1 MEATP
6 GGNESSRDV
15 KTLISF
21 YSNFLWNR
29 LSTLIRSSPSIFLQ
43 KISNL
48 SRQTTLP
55 ISTTRRAGLP
65 LPLPSNSFNFTPTTP
80 EASRVYEVLNDIM
93 DRSILNLH
101 KIQNNLQF
109 WQSRAEGSN
118 ARKVYFMIFE
128 RGPRAFVNGTV
139 QLIHESVADGSAMQH
154 LSHSASAYISERIA
168 VLSALR
174 CSVSTFLAEFYVEVY
189 KCGEEF
195 VNDSEKSFSSLMI
208 ILNGLFSK
216 LEVSIG
222 HLHALSQSDSSV
234 DGTYSF
240 PKLFEKL
247 PEINQEKSQRTD
259 CEISDVVNLVY
270 KNLQELDSYL
280 ALMVAKHQKPRKLT
294 RNWIQ
299 YTCGAVGLS
308 VCSFWLLRHSRL
320 MGSSDID
327 NWIREAKE
335 STVSFFNDHVEQP
348 LLSIRDELLDTF
360 KKRQKGVMDMEEVQL
375 TSNSLHRMLLAFSE
389 QTNGKEFLESAS
401 DQEMLE
407 IVMLRY
413 EKELMHPIQNLLNG
427 ELARALLIQVQKLK
441 LDIEMAMLEL
451 DQILRANEINFAI
464 LAALP
469 AFFLS
474 LGLVVVVRAWLR
486 QDTRAAGR
494 GRIARIQRRLLI
506 VEVEK
511 TIMQYQTYVD
521 QGLENDAQCMFGML
535 IYCLD
540 RLYHAVRRHAKATG
554 EWQCLKQDIIDLGK
568 PDLQTAYKLIV
579 TTRMERVYD
588 CLLPSLKRQ

>member
-174 CSVSTFLAEFYVEVY
+174 CSVSTFLAE
-189 KCGEEF
+189 
-195 VNDSEKSFSSLMI
+195 
-208 ILNGLFSK
+208 
-216 LEVSIG
+216 
-222 HLHALSQSDSSV
+222 
-234 DGTYSF
+234 
-240 PKLFEKL
+240 
-247 PEINQEKSQRTD
+247 
-259 CEISDVVNLVY
+259 
-270 KNLQELDSYL
+270 
-280 ALMVAKHQKPRKLT
+280 VAKHQKPRKLT

>member
-1 MEATP
+1 MEAATP
-6 GGNESSRDV
+6 DGNESSRDV

-21 YSNFLWNR
+21 YSNYLWNR
-29 LSTLIRSSPSIFLQ
+29 LTTLFPSSPSNFLE

-48 SRQTTLP
+48 SLQTALP
-55 ISTTRRAGLP
+55 ISTKRRAGLP
-65 LPLPSNSFNFTPTTP
+65 LPLSPNSFNSTPTTP

-101 KIQNNLQF
+101 KIQKNLQF
-109 WQSRAEGSN
+109 WQSRAERSN
-118 ARKVYFMIFE
+118 ARKVYFLFFE

-139 QLIHESVADGSAMQH
+139 QLMRESVTDGSAMQH

-174 CSVSTFLAEFYVEVY
+174 CSLAAFLAEFYVEVD
-189 KCGEEF
+189 KCGDL
-195 VNDSEKSFSSLMI
+195 VKDPEKSFCSLMVT
-208 ILNGLFSK
+208 LNGLFSK
-216 LEVSIG
+216 LEASIG
-222 HLHALSQSDSSV
+222 HLHALRQSDSSV

-240 PKLFEKL
+240 PLLFEKL
-247 PEINQEKSQRTD
+247 PEISQEESQWTD
-259 CEISDVVNLVY
+259 CEIMDAINLAY

-280 ALMVAKHQKPRKLT
+280 ALMVAKHQKPRRVT
-294 RNWIQ
+294 RYWIR

-327 NWIREAKE
+327 NWIREARE
-335 STVSFFNDHVEQP
+335 STVSFFTDHVEQP

-389 QTNGKEFLESAS
+389 QTKGKKFPENAA

-407 IVMLRY
+407 IVMSRY

-474 LGLVVVVRAWLR
+474 LGLIVVVRAWFR
-486 QDTRAAGR
+486 QDTRAEGR
-494 GRIARIQRRLLI
+494 GRIARIQRRLLV

-511 TIMQYQTYVD
+511 TIMQYQTYID
-521 QGLENDAQCMFGML
+521 QGMENDAQCMFGML

-554 EWQCLKQDIIDLGK
+554 EWQCLKRDIIDLGK
-568 PDLQTAYKLIV
+568 PGLQIAYKLIV
-579 TTRMERVYD
+579 TARMDRVYD

>member
-6 GGNESSRDV
+6 DGNESSGNPE
-15 KTLISF
+15 TLNSF
-21 YSNFLWNR
+21 YSKYLSNRFSSLFYSFPSNFLE
-29 LSTLIRSSPSIFLQ
+29 

-48 SRQTTLP
+48 SRQTLLP
-55 ISTTRRAGLP
+55 ISTKRRAGLP
-65 LPLPSNSFNFTPTTP
+65 LPLPSNSVDSARMTP
-80 EASRVYEVLNDIM
+80 EASRIYEVLNDIM
-93 DRSILNLH
+93 DRFILNLL
-101 KIQNNLQF
+101 KIQENLQF
-109 WQSRAEGSN
+109 WLSIAEGSN

-128 RGPRAFVNGTV
+128 RGPQAFVSGSV
-139 QLIHESVADGSAMQH
+139 QLMREAVTDGSAMQN
-154 LSHSASAYISERIA
+154 LSHSASVYISARIA
-168 VLSALR
+168 VLSSLR
-174 CSVSTFLAEFYVEVY
+174 CSLAAFLAQFYVDVD
-189 KCGEEF
+189 KCGEEL
-195 VNDSEKSFSSLMI
+195 VKDPEKSFSSI
-208 ILNGLFSK
+208 ACTLNSLFSK
-216 LEVSIG
+216 LEASIG
-222 HLHALSQSDSSV
+222 HLHMLHEGGSSV

-240 PKLFEKL
+240 ALLFERL
-247 PEINQEKSQRTD
+247 PELNQEESQWTD
-259 CEISDVVNLVY
+259 SEINDALNLVCH
-270 KNLQELDSYL
+270 NLQELDSYL
-280 ALMVAKHQKPRKLT
+280 ALMVAKHQKPSKVT
-294 RNWIQ
+294 QYWIR

-308 VCSFWLLRHSRL
+308 ICSFWLLRHSRL

-327 NWIREAKE
+327 NWICEAKE

-348 LLSIRDELLDTF
+348 LLAIRDELLDTF
-360 KKRQKGVMDMEEVQL
+360 KKRQKGVMEMEEVQL

-389 QTNGKEFLESAS
+389 QTKGKKFPENAS

-413 EKELMHPIQNLLNG
+413 EKELTHPIQNLLQG

-474 LGLVVVVRAWLR
+474 FGLIMAVRAWFR
-486 QDTRAAGR
+486 QDTKAEGR

-511 TIMQYQTYVD
+511 TILQYQTYVD
-521 QGLENDAQCMFGML
+521 QGQENDAQCMFGLL

-540 RLYHAVRRHAKATG
+540 RLYNSVRKHAKETG

-568 PDLQTAYKLIV
+568 PGLQTSHKLIV
-579 TTRMERVYD
+579 TARMERLYD
-588 CLLPSLKRQ
+588 CLLPSVKRQ

>member
-6 GGNESSRDV
+6 DGNESPGNTE
-15 KTLISF
+15 TLNSF
-21 YSNFLWNR
+21 YSKYLSNRFSSLFYSFPSNFLE
-29 LSTLIRSSPSIFLQ
+29 

-48 SRQTTLP
+48 SRQTLLP
-55 ISTTRRAGLP
+55 ISTKRRAGLP
-65 LPLPSNSFNFTPTTP
+65 LPLPSNSVDSARMTP
-80 EASRVYEVLNDIM
+80 EASRIYEVLNDIM
-93 DRSILNLH
+93 DRFILNLL
-101 KIQNNLQF
+101 KIQENLQF
-109 WQSRAEGSN
+109 WLSIAEGSN

-128 RGPRAFVNGTV
+128 RGPQAFVSGSV
-139 QLIHESVADGSAMQH
+139 QLMREAVTDGSAMQN
-154 LSHSASAYISERIA
+154 LSHSASAYISARIA
-168 VLSALR
+168 VLSSLR
-174 CSVSTFLAEFYVEVY
+174 CSLAAFLAQFYVDVD
-189 KCGEEF
+189 KCGEEL
-195 VNDSEKSFSSLMI
+195 VKDPEKSFSSI
-208 ILNGLFSK
+208 ACNLNSLFSK
-216 LEVSIG
+216 LEASIG
-222 HLHALSQSDSSV
+222 HLHMLHEGGSSV

-240 PKLFEKL
+240 ALLFERL
-247 PEINQEKSQRTD
+247 PELNQEESQWTD
-259 CEISDVVNLVY
+259 SEINDALNLVCQ
-270 KNLQELDSYL
+270 NLQELDSYL
-280 ALMVAKHQKPRKLT
+280 ALMVAKHQKPSKVT
-294 RNWIQ
+294 QYWIR

-308 VCSFWLLRHSRL
+308 ICSFWLLRHSRL

-327 NWIREAKE
+327 NWICEAKE

-348 LLSIRDELLDTF
+348 LLAIRDELLDTF
-360 KKRQKGVMDMEEVQL
+360 KKRQKGVMEMEEVQL

-389 QTNGKEFLESAS
+389 QTKGKKFPENAS

-413 EKELMHPIQNLLNG
+413 EKELTHPIQNLLQG

-474 LGLVVVVRAWLR
+474 FGLIMAVRAWFR
-486 QDTRAAGR
+486 QDTKAEGR

-511 TIMQYQTYVD
+511 TILQYQTYVD
-521 QGLENDAQCMFGML
+521 QGQENDAQCMFGLL

-540 RLYHAVRRHAKATG
+540 RLYNSVRRHAKATG

-568 PDLQTAYKLIV
+568 PGLQTSHKLIV
-579 TTRMERVYD
+579 TARMERLYD
-588 CLLPSLKRQ
+588 CLLPSVKRQ